1 MLVIC
6 DYTSRYPEAILLGSI
21 DAPHVVEE
29 LLKFLSGVGIAKEI
43 LTNQVSNFILEKM
56 FLVGCYSYL
65 RIILYSNLKFLVNEA
80 NILTAVLQSSSGH
93 GFV

>member
-6 DYTSRYPEAILLGSI
+6 DYTSRPEAILLGSI
-21 DAPHVVEE
+21 DAPHVAEE

-56 FLVGCYSYL
+56 F
-65 RIILYSNLKFLVNEA
+65 
-80 NILTAVLQSSSGH
+80 
-93 GFV
+93 